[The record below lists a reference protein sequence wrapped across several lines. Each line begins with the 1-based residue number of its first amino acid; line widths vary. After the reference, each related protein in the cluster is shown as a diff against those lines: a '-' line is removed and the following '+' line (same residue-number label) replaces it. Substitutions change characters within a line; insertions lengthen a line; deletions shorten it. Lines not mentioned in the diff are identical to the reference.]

1 MTSKENRKYDFELNL
16 NFDGGKNPSQ
26 AFGQLAK
33 MYEKVYAIDQHIL
46 YNILPQAKIDYELTE
61 IEFSSIKS
69 KVVQIIKNVP
79 DDFLKDILNP
89 SAWLGHVL
97 VFVKH
102 RLLKAVEK
110 NEVQSKLDLE
120 RLTSEINNKIKEA
133 RSSSNMI
140 FEVNNYYVLNTINEI
155 GTEGK
160 RLKNSEFIEYKSQS
174 GKARIS
180 NRSSVNMPKL
190 LFELGDQ
197 QIEQKRIEIL
207 KIKSLDLLS
216 DRTKWKLMRMGKA
229 IDVKILHQEWL
240 DKYHNREIVI
250 QSGDYLKLELKITYT
265 TSPGNLK
272 PTVTYEALKIL
283 EVIPPGKIED
293 DGTVVLF

>member
-1 MTSKENRKYDFELNL
+1 MTTREKKSYDFELNL
-16 NFDGGKNPSQ
+16 YFEGGKNPSQ
-26 AFGQLAK
+26 AFSQLAK
-33 MYEKVYAIDQHIL
+33 MYEKVYVIDQHIL
-46 YNILPQAKIDYELTE
+46 YSILPQAKIDYELSE

-69 KVVQIIKNVP
+69 KVLQVIKNVP

-110 NEVQSKLDLE
+110 NEVQTKQDLDKLTL
-120 RLTSEINNKIKEA
+120 EINNKIKEA
-133 RSSSNMI
+133 GSTSNMI

-160 RLKNSEFIEYKSQS
+160 KLKNTEFIEYKSQN
-174 GKARIS
+174 GKARIT
-180 NRSSVNMPKL
+180 NRSNVNMPKL

-197 QIEQKRIEIL
+197 QIEQKRIETL

-216 DRTKWKLMRMGKA
+216 DRTKWKLIRLGKT
-229 IDVKILHQEWL
+229 IDVKILHQNWL

-265 TSPGNLK
+265 TSPGNIK
-272 PTVTYEALKIL
+272 PTVTYEAIEII
-283 EVIPPGKIED
+283 EVIPPSKIED
-293 DGTVVLF
+293 DGKAELF

>member
-1 MTSKENRKYDFELNL
+1 MTLKENKKYDFELNL
-16 NFDGGKNPSQ
+16 NFDGRKNPSQ
-26 AFGQLAK
+26 AFSQLAK

-69 KVVQIIKNVP
+69 KVAQIIKNVP

-102 RLLKAVEK
+102 RILKAVEK
-110 NEVQSKLDLE
+110 NEIQSKHDLE

-133 RSSSNMI
+133 RSPSNMI

-160 RLKNSEFIEYKSQS
+160 RLKNSEFIEYNSQS

-180 NRSSVNMPKL
+180 NRSKVNMPKL

-207 KIKSLDLLS
+207 KVKSLDLLS
-216 DRTKWKLMRMGKA
+216 DRTKWKLIRLGKA
-229 IDVKILHQEWL
+229 IDVKILHLEWL

-272 PTVTYEALKIL
+272 PTVTYEALEIL

-293 DGTVVLF
+293 DGTAELF